1 MGFGPLSTGPAN
13 HSYQRLAG
21 SGHYGSRK
29 LRLSRAVCLEWKAET
44 LTATRSLRLTDLI
57 RSAGLGT
64 RLTPGC
70 NSPTLWHPR
79 LPNNSPLTDGSNR
92 AGLSVVQ
99 IVHLTLITVRG
110 RGTLC
115 TAKLTNQ
122 ADCLVLLFCLLLAV
136 CLERS
141 DLDERSERYAMEVM
155 QFGKFRGMM
164 ICDIPTDYL
173 QWGANPVVEPLVS
186 FPVIQFDSRAL

>member
-1 MGFGPLSTGPAN
+1 M
-13 HSYQRLAG
+13 
-21 SGHYGSRK
+21 
-29 LRLSRAVCLEWKAET
+29 RLSRAVFLEWKAET

-122 ADCLVLLFCLLLAV
+122 ADCLVLLFCLGCSLRAKRTIYSPWVAILSMMTSESP
-136 CLERS
+136 LIDGKTLTKRS
-141 DLDERSERYAMEVM
+141 QCSIR
-155 QFGKFRGMM
+155 
-164 ICDIPTDYL
+164 T
-173 QWGANPVVEPLVS
+173 
-186 FPVIQFDSRAL
+186 